1 MWVEARRL
9 TLALTYP
16 PVPSPEMC
24 NRVRRR
30 LSALTTEIM
39 ARRGGPRHAGF
50 VTGVRMT
57 LGLGGSVR
65 ASASSPPPTPSPL
78 QPGGPDLLRL
88 ARQPRR
94 VGAFEHIVQRKET
107 PQEYLHEGISQGL
120 ESRQLAV
127 EEEIRGRAVGGLSLC
142 RPFASQAPLGDQVRR
157 CHRVP
162 PLAGYPSHFG
172 PDSPCPS
179 LAAAACAPPR

>member
-1 MWVEARRL
+1 
-9 TLALTYP
+9 
-16 PVPSPEMC
+16 
-24 NRVRRR
+24 
-30 LSALTTEIM
+30 
-39 ARRGGPRHAGF
+39 
-50 VTGVRMT
+50 MT

-142 RPFASQAPLGDQVRR
+142 RPFASHAPLRSAVATDDGVGGHTPRASASVSGARSWGVEGGGAPRGRASWSCGSLNFFDQRGHPFLVIPNGFIALRSGCR
-157 CHRVP
+157 ENDEA
-162 PLAGYPSHFG
+162 LFQ
-172 PDSPCPS
+172 
-179 LAAAACAPPR
+179 